1 MIRLYG
7 CLGLLLCAVLNVL
20 VAQSPTL
27 NLNDVFLPVGGNA
40 QWQQC
45 ENPPSVGPGGEEMTW
60 DFSNLNTIDNT
71 VNFQVIDPVETPFL
85 DSFPTAN
92 YAYFLP
98 DTSTLEDEF
107 ETYQYYFFDAVNDE
121 VTLLGFVNRLTNTTD
136 NAVLNDTIY
145 TIYNDPR
152 LVARLPY
159 TLGSTFTDDFSWISR
174 VSFEAGDSLVTFTS
188 LSEGTAISVVDGYGT
203 LNTPIATYEDVLR
216 LRTSIDISVTNLDFP
231 GLPPTSYE
239 SYGYTWFSNN
249 VPFTLMSIDSTEV
262 LSVPGEPLRIQLSTF
277 FLSAVNGMPTNIEEV
292 LAPETIDLKLFP
304 NPTQEQQ
311 ILRFTLPI
319 AGEVYAQVYSLSG
332 QLLRQ
337 TSPQHLTIGQHQ
349 LELYLTSL
357 PPANYLLLLHTPT
370 GTVQQHII
378 KIP

>member
-1 MIRLYG
+1 
-7 CLGLLLCAVLNVL
+7 
-20 VAQSPTL
+20 
-27 NLNDVFLPVGGNA
+27 
-40 QWQQC
+40 
-45 ENPPSVGPGGEEMTW
+45 
-60 DFSNLNTIDNT
+60 
-71 VNFQVIDPVETPFL
+71 
-85 DSFPTAN
+85 
-92 YAYFLP
+92 
-98 DTSTLEDEF
+98 
-107 ETYQYYFFDAVNDE
+107 
-121 VTLLGFVNRLTNTTD
+121 
-136 NAVLNDTIY
+136 
-145 TIYNDPR
+145 
-152 LVARLPY
+152 
-159 TLGSTFTDDFSWISR
+159 
-174 VSFEAGDSLVTFTS
+174 
-188 LSEGTAISVVDGYGT
+188 
-203 LNTPIATYEDVLR
+203 
-216 LRTSIDISVTNLDFP
+216 
-231 GLPPTSYE
+231 
-239 SYGYTWFSNN
+239 
-249 VPFTLMSIDSTEV
+249 MSIDSTEV